1 MEKNNDETLSSLD
14 LQDIIGTIN
23 SIVTKS
29 LNVGTGQILLSGED
43 SLFIIDRKGIKILS
57 PDQAPAIYNESLN
70 SSKTIIR
77 NNITLAG
84 SETIKFY
91 GSTPIL
97 SKKGN
102 TLGAIIAIDNQK
114 DGLNPTEIALFENTA
129 QMAVLVLEKHFET
142 QKIKKVFTDFLHK
155 TVHDLKN
162 PFTSIALTAELLK
175 RKADDSKTVNNLAER
190 IEKANDRVF
199 TNLERLKSAFPIHN
213 NSFKLNVAE
222 ISLPQLLEQI
232 KQDFKEYDINTKSE
246 KEIVIYGD
254 PHRLKD
260 ALTYLSQHLAKL
272 SGLTS
277 MHFTST
283 EKENHIEISIANYPT
298 EHFDLLEE
306 GPQSNPLSI
315 AKTLIEMH
323 KGKISTAQNAQTG
336 NYCFYISLPLTT
348 P

>member
-23 SIVTKS
+23 SIITKS
-29 LNVGTGQILLSGED
+29 LNVGTSQILLSGED
-43 SLFIIDRKGIKILS
+43 SLFIIDPKGIKILNTH
-57 PDQAPAIYNESLN
+57 QKPAIYSESLS

-77 NNITLAG
+77 NNITLEGA
-84 SETIKFY
+84 ETIKFY
-91 GSTPIL
+91 SSTPIL

-114 DGLNPTEIALFENTA
+114 EGLNPTEIMLFENTA
-129 QMAVLVLEKHFET
+129 QMTALVLEKHFET

-175 RKADDSKTVNNLAER
+175 RKADDSKTVNTLAER

-213 NSFKLNVAE
+213 SSFKLNVAE
-222 ISLPQLLEQI
+222 ISLLQLLEQI
-232 KQDFKEYDINTKSE
+232 KQDVREYDITTESV

-254 PHRLKD
+254 PQRLKD
-260 ALTYLSQHLAKL
+260 ALTYLLQHLAKL
-272 SGLTS
+272 SGLNS

-283 EKENHIEISIANYPT
+283 EKENRIEISITNYPT
-298 EHFDLLEE
+298 EQFDLLEDE
-306 GPQSNPLSI
+306 PQSNPLAI

-323 KGKISTAQNAQTG
+323 KGKISTAYNAQTG